1 MNIRTDS
8 HGSSIHSVE
17 GIGTTEKRSSFTLRE
32 CPSARS
38 ISVASDSDPSELQ
51 SSARKCVTPIL
62 KKKGIP
68 PKTPTK
74 LDQKGLKR
82 AKSEASNTFTPNPPV
97 RKSTIPTLNELP
109 SLTPLSLSFNSLTPN
124 GGSRRLAPMISFS
137 PCVDSSEDD
146 EFAFLGLES
155 SRERPA
161 LQGITNSIRSKND
174 RCITLPPELEAMSR
188 SEDENQRMEYYKVL
202 NIH

>member
-8 HGSSIHSVE
+8 HDSSIHSVE
-17 GIGTTEKRSSFTLRE
+17 GLGTTEKRSSFTLRE

-51 SSARKCVTPIL
+51 TNTRKCITPIL

-74 LDQKGLKR
+74 FDQLGLRR
-82 AKSEASNTFTPNPPV
+82 ARSEATNNFTPNPPS
-97 RKSTIPTLNELP
+97 RKSTVPTLSSLP
-109 SLTPLSLSFNSLTPN
+109 SLPPPLSFSSLTPKS
-124 GGSRRLAPMISFS
+124 GKLAPIISFS
-137 PCVDSSEDD
+137 PFDSAEDD
-146 EFAFLGLES
+146 EFAFLGLGLES

-161 LQGITNSIRSKND
+161 LQALSCSVKSTND
-174 RCITLPPELEAMSR
+174 RIITLPPDLEAMSR
-188 SEDENQRMEYYKVL
+188 SEDENKRNEYYKVY
-202 NIH
+202 